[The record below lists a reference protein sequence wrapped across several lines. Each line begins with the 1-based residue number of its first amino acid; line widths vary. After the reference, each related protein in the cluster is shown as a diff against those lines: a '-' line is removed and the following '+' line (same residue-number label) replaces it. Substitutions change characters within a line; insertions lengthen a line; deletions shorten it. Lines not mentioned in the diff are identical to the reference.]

1 MNNNKWIK
9 FEKLAAAIRNAA
21 QRGAAVKW
29 NSRLA
34 GQRFDAVLRVGYES
48 REYLLVVDCINDK
61 SLVTSARVA
70 TFANKAES
78 AGAHV
83 GILASLSEC
92 QQEAFELTGE
102 KPVWLLTP
110 H

>member
-1 MNNNKWIK
+1 MK

-21 QRGAAVKW
+21 QRGAVVKW

-34 GQRFDAVLRVGYES
+34 GQRFNAVLRIGYED
-48 REYLLVVDCINDK
+48 REYLVVVDCIDDE

-70 TFANKAES
+70 AFAGKTES

-83 GILASLSEC
+83 AILASLSEC
-92 QQEAFELTGE
+92 QQAARSAPRMPALR
-102 KPVWLLTP
+102 PDL
-110 H
+110 